1 MNNAVYFPREFF
13 YRGLVV
19 SLFVLFPYL
28 FSLAVK
34 DFFKNFHFVQIP
46 LHSAIEAGGGVVAI
60 LLAILIFL
68 SRERLKNSES
78 VFFAFGLLSMGIL
91 DSFHSL
97 VSPGNSFVWLHS
109 LATFFGGAIAC
120 SVMFFNCTDCKPWV
134 WMVTFLSAGL
144 GVVSLVF
151 PFVSLPMFLDKHFS
165 GTAIILNVAGGIF
178 FIIVAILLLKRS
190 SQVKNNELLAFSI
203 IAASLGVAGIL
214 FHSSSLWDFD
224 WWLWHGV
231 RIVAYS
237 IALFYVGKIVS
248 RTQAELIEKYDLKQ
262 MVETLNVQ
270 QEQIESK
277 SWVTNGLLQL
287 NELIREEK
295 QIDDFASKALNGIA
309 NYLGVHVGVF
319 YLRDVVGDKSELKF
333 LCGYAFDKGKK
344 APPRFKV
351 GSGSIGQA
359 AATQSQVVVT
369 DFPEDHLTVRSGLGE
384 SVPKVIYATPLVY
397 KNTVVGV
404 IELGLQKRLSNVEND
419 YLKQCAD
426 ALAVEVAFAQRA

>member
-1 MNNAVYFPREFF
+1 M
-13 YRGLVV
+13 
-19 SLFVLFPYL
+19 
-28 FSLAVK
+28 SLAV
-34 DFFKNFHFVQIP
+34 FFYY
-46 LHSAIEAGGGVVAI
+46 SRY
-60 LLAILIFL
+60 LIAQAV
-68 SRERLKNSES
+68 ES
-78 VFFAFGLLSMGIL
+78 G
-91 DSFHSL
+91 
-97 VSPGNSFVWLHS
+97 
-109 LATFFGGAIAC
+109 
-120 SVMFFNCTDCKPWV
+120 
-134 WMVTFLSAGL
+134 
-144 GVVSLVF
+144 
-151 PFVSLPMFLDKHFS
+151 
-165 GTAIILNVAGGIF
+165 
-178 FIIVAILLLKRS
+178 
-190 SQVKNNELLAFSI
+190 QNNELLAFSI

-384 SVPKVIYATPLVY
+384 SVPKSFMQPRLFIRILS
-397 KNTVVGV
+397 
-404 IELGLQKRLSNVEND
+404 LGLLSWGC
-419 YLKQCAD
+419 KKTFQC
-426 ALAVEVAFAQRA
+426 